1 MPQSAISPPGSAS
14 LTVADGTSFTPSCHG
29 LLDLLLAVSD
39 GRSGQGRDHPVAVV
53 LALVAAATVAGL
65 KGYTA
70 ISGWVADVPADI
82 LDGLYLRVEARPA
95 GRPSRSTLWRVCT
108 DTDGDVLDAVIAEW
122 TAAQR
127 PGTDEKDPTS
137 SDTPAQVR
145 LDGKTVRGAV
155 NTDGEQ
161 LHLLSALAG
170 SSGPDQAAVVIAQA
184 PTDGA
189 KTREP
194 ETARALLETL
204 DLRDVTVTA
213 DALHTVKATAE
224 LIHQQG
230 GHFVLPV
237 KENRPA
243 LFDALDALPWA
254 DTPIGHESTEVGHG
268 RSTRRTIRVLPA
280 PPGLPF
286 PHVSQVW
293 LIERYVTGS
302 DGKQSAAAQLGITS
316 HSADQAGAAE
326 ITAFNRG
333 QWAIETLHFIRDT
346 CYREDQSRVRTRS
359 GPRVLASLRNLAI
372 NALRLA
378 GRSDI
383 TEATRWANRNMT
395 RPFTILGLTG

>member
-1 MPQSAISPPGSAS
+1 VSQSAILIADPSPAPLPGD
-14 LTVADGTSFTPSCHG
+14 VSFTPSCHG

-70 ISGWVADVPADI
+70 ISGWVADVPTEI
-82 LDGLYLRVEARPA
+82 LDSLYTRVDARPG

-108 DTDGDVLDAVIAEW
+108 DTDGDVLDAVIARW

-127 PGTDEKDPTS
+127 LGTSEQAPTS

-145 LDGKTVRGAV
+145 LDGKSVRGAV
-155 NTDGEQ
+155 NPDGEQ

-170 SSGPDQAAVVIAQA
+170 TPGPDPAAVVIAQA

-194 ETARALLETL
+194 ETARALLESL

-213 DALHTVKATAE
+213 DALHTVKATAD

-254 DTPIGHESTEVGHG
+254 TTPIGHESTEVGHG
-268 RSTRRTIRVLPA
+268 RSTRRTIRVLPSPA
-280 PPGLPF
+280 GLPF
-286 PHVSQVW
+286 PHVNQVW
-293 LIERYVTGS
+293 LIERYVTGRQ
-302 DGKQSAAAQLGITS
+302 GKQSAAAQLGITS
-316 HSADQAGAAE
+316 HPAEAAGPAE
-326 ITAFNRG
+326 IAAFNRG

-346 CYREDQSRVRTRS
+346 CYREDHSRVRTRS

-378 GRSDI
+378 GRTDI

-395 RPFTILGLTG
+395 RPFTILGLTK

>member
-1 MPQSAISPPGSAS
+1 MQQSVISTTDLAPAPLPGD
-14 LTVADGTSFTPSCHG
+14 VSFTPSCHG
-29 LLDLLLAVSD
+29 LLELFLAVSD
-39 GRSGQGRDHPVAVV
+39 GRSEQGRDHPVAVV

-70 ISGWVADVPADI
+70 MNGWVADVPADI
-82 LDGLYLRVEARPA
+82 VDGLYTRVGVRPA

-108 DTDGDVLDAVIAEW
+108 DTDGDVLDAVITEW

-127 PGTDEKDPTS
+127 SANPEQATTS
-137 SDTPAQVR
+137 TDTPTQVR
-145 LDGKTVRGAV
+145 LDGKTVRGAIDA
-155 NTDGEQ
+155 DGEQ

-170 SSGPDQAAVVIAQA
+170 PPHPGAATVVIAQA

-189 KTREP
+189 KTTEP
-194 ETARALLETL
+194 ATARALLESL
-204 DLRDVTVTA
+204 DLRDTTVTA

-230 GHFVLPV
+230 GRFVLPV

-243 LFDALDALPWA
+243 LFNALNALPWA
-254 DTPIGHESTEVGHG
+254 TTPIGHESTDTGHG
-268 RSTRRTIRVLPA
+268 RTTRRTIRVLPA
-280 PPGLPF
+280 PCDLPF
-286 PHVSQVW
+286 PHVNQVW
-293 LIERYVTGS
+293 LIERYVTAS

-316 HSADQAGAAE
+316 HTAEFAGPADLAMY
-326 ITAFNRG
+326 NRG
-333 QWAIETLHFIRDT
+333 HWAIEALHFIRDT
-346 CYREDQSRVRTRS
+346 CYREDHSRVRTRS

-378 GRSDI
+378 GRTDI
-383 TEATRWANRNMT
+383 TEATRWANRDMT

>member
-1 MPQSAISPPGSAS
+1 MPQFVIPTADPVPVPLPGD
-14 LTVADGTSFTPSCHG
+14 VSFTPSCH
-29 LLDLLLAVSD
+29 DLLELFLAVSD
-39 GRSGQGRDHPVAVV
+39 GRSDQGRDHPVAVV
-53 LALVAAATVAGL
+53 LALVAAATVAGS

-70 ISGWVADVPADI
+70 MNGWVADVPADI
-82 LDGLYLRVEARPA
+82 LDGLYTRAGVRPA

-122 TAAQR
+122 TTAQR
-127 PGTDEKDPTS
+127 SGNREEAATS
-137 SDTPAQVR
+137 TDTPTQIR

-155 NTDGEQ
+155 DTDGEQ
-161 LHLLSALAG
+161 LHLLSALTG
-170 SSGPDQAAVVIAQA
+170 SPGPDPGAVIIAQA

-204 DLRDVTVTA
+204 DLRDTTVTA
-213 DALHTVKATAE
+213 DALHTVKSTAE

-243 LFDALDALPWA
+243 LFDALDTLPWA
-254 DTPIGHESTEVGHG
+254 TTPIGHESTEAGHG
-268 RSTRRTIRVLPA
+268 RTTRRTIRVMPA

-286 PHVSQVW
+286 PHVNQVW
-293 LIERYVTGS
+293 LIERYVTTS
-302 DGKQSAAAQLGITS
+302 DGKQSAAAQLGIAS
-316 HSADQAGAAE
+316 HTAEAAGPVE
-326 ITAFNRG
+326 IATFNRG

-346 CYREDQSRVRTRS
+346 CYREDNSRVRTRS

-378 GRSDI
+378 GRTDI

>member
-1 MPQSAISPPGSAS
+1 GEQDS
-14 LTVADGTSFTPSCHG
+14 
-29 LLDLLLAVSD
+29 
-39 GRSGQGRDHPVAVV
+39 
-53 LALVAAATVAGL
+53 
-65 KGYTA
+65 
-70 ISGWVADVPADI
+70 
-82 LDGLYLRVEARPA
+82 
-95 GRPSRSTLWRVCT
+95 
-108 DTDGDVLDAVIAEW
+108 
-122 TAAQR
+122 
-127 PGTDEKDPTS
+127 TS
-137 SDTPAQVR
+137 SDTPAQIR

-155 NTDGEQ
+155 DADGEQ

-170 SSGPDQAAVVIAQA
+170 SPGPDPAAVIIAQA

-204 DLRDVTVTA
+204 DLRDATVTA

-243 LFDALDALPWA
+243 LFDALNVLPWA
-254 DTPIGHESTEVGHG
+254 DTPIGYESTETGHG
-268 RSTRRTIRVLPA
+268 RTTRRTIRVLPA

-293 LIERYVTGS
+293 LIERYVTTG
-302 DGKQSAAAQLGITS
+302 DGKQSAAAQLGVTS
-316 HSADQAGAAE
+316 HPAEAAGPTE
-326 ITAFNRG
+326 IAAFNRG
-333 QWAIETLHFIRDT
+333 QWTIESLHFIRDT
-346 CYREDQSRVRTRS
+346 CYREDHSRVRTRS

-378 GRSDI
+378 GRTDI
-383 TEATRWANRNMT
+383 TEATRWANRDMT

>member
-1 MPQSAISPPGSAS
+1 VPQSAISPPGSAS

-29 LLDLLLAVSD
+29 LLELLLAVGD

-82 LDGLYLRVEARPA
+82 LDSLYTRVEARPG

-108 DTDGDVLDAVIAEW
+108 DTDGDVLDAVIAAW
-122 TAAQR
+122 TTTQR
-127 PGTDEKDPTS
+127 VGGGEQAPTS
-137 SDTPAQVR
+137 SDRPAQVR

-170 SSGPDQAAVVIAQA
+170 TPGPDPAAVIIAQA
-184 PTDGA
+184 PTGGA

-204 DLRDVTVTA
+204 DLREVTVTA
-213 DALHTVKATAE
+213 DALHTVKATAD

-237 KENRPA
+237 KENRAA

-254 DTPIGHESTEVGHG
+254 TTAVGYESTEAGHG
-268 RSTRRTIRVLPA
+268 RTTRRTIRVLPA

-286 PHVSQVW
+286 PHVNQVW
-293 LIERYVTGS
+293 LIERYVTAS
-302 DGKQSAAAQLGITS
+302 DGKQSAAAQLGVTS
-316 HSADQAGAAE
+316 HPAETAGPAE
-326 ITAFNRG
+326 IAAFNRG
-333 QWAIETLHFIRDT
+333 HWAIETLHFIRDT

-378 GRSDI
+378 GRTDT

-395 RPFTILGLTG
+395 RPFTILGLTE

>member
-1 MPQSAISPPGSAS
+1 MPQSVISTTDPALSAAGDQS
-14 LTVADGTSFTPSCHG
+14 WFTPSCHG
-29 LLDLLLAVSD
+29 LLELFLAVSD
-39 GRSGQGRDHPVAVV
+39 GRSDQGRDHPVAVV

-70 ISGWVADVPADI
+70 MGGWVADVPTDI
-82 LDGLYLRVEARPA
+82 LDLLYTRADARRG

-108 DTDGDVLDAVIAEW
+108 DTDTDVLDAVIAEW
-122 TAAQR
+122 TTSQRASTHEAAL
-127 PGTDEKDPTS
+127 TS
-137 SDTPAQVR
+137 TDTPTQVR

-155 NTDGEQ
+155 DTDGEQ

-170 SSGPDQAAVVIAQA
+170 PPHPGAATMVIAQA

-194 ETARALLETL
+194 ATARALLESL

-230 GHFVLPV
+230 GQFVLPV
-237 KENRPA
+237 KQNRPA
-243 LFDALDALPWA
+243 LFDALNALPWA
-254 DTPIGHESTEVGHG
+254 DTPIGHESIDTGHG
-268 RSTRRTIRVLPA
+268 RTTRRTIRVLPT

-286 PHVSQVW
+286 PHVNQVW
-293 LIERYVTGS
+293 LIERYVTAS

-316 HSADQAGAAE
+316 HPAGQAGPAE
-326 ITAFNRG
+326 LATFNRG
-333 QWAIETLHFIRDT
+333 HWAIETLHFIRDT
-346 CYREDQSRVRTRS
+346 CYREDHSRVRTRS

-378 GRSDI
+378 GRTDI
-383 TEATRWANRNMT
+383 TEATRWANRDMT

>member
-1 MPQSAISPPGSAS
+1 MPQSATLITDPSPAPLSGD
-14 LTVADGTSFTPSCHG
+14 VSFTPSCHG
-29 LLDLLLAVSD
+29 LLDLLLAVCD
-39 GRSGQGRDHPVAVV
+39 GRSDQGRDHPVAVV

-70 ISGWVADVPADI
+70 ISGWVADVPAEI

-122 TAAQR
+122 TTAQR
-127 PGTDEKDPTS
+127 TSTGEQAPTS
-137 SDTPAQVR
+137 TDTVTQVR

-155 NTDGEQ
+155 NADGEQ

-170 SSGPDQAAVVIAQA
+170 SPGPDPAALVIAQA

-204 DLRDVTVTA
+204 DLRGVTITA

-224 LIHQQG
+224 LIHRQG

-243 LFDALDALPWA
+243 LFEALDALPWA
-254 DTPIGHESTEVGHG
+254 TTVIGYESTEAGHG

-280 PPGLPF
+280 PAGLPF
-286 PHVSQVW
+286 PHVNQVW

-302 DGKQSAAAQLGITS
+302 DGKQSAAAQLGVTS
-316 HSADQAGAAE
+316 HPADAAGPAE
-326 ITAFNRG
+326 IAAFNRG
-333 QWAIETLHFIRDT
+333 QWSIESLHFIRDT
-346 CYREDQSRVRTRS
+346 CYREDHSRVRTRS

-378 GRSDI
+378 GRTDI

>member
-1 MPQSAISPPGSAS
+1 MPLSGD
-14 LTVADGTSFTPSCHG
+14 VSFTPSCHG
-29 LLDLLLAVSD
+29 LLDLLLAVGD
-39 GRSGQGRDHPVAVV
+39 GRSDQGRDHPVAVV

-70 ISGWVADVPADI
+70 SGWVADVPTDI
-82 LDGLYLRVEARPA
+82 LDSLYARVDARPG

-108 DTDGDVLDAVIAEW
+108 DTDGDILDMVIAEW
-122 TAAQR
+122 TTTQR
-127 PGTDEKDPTS
+127 TGSGGQAPTS
-137 SDTPAQVR
+137 TDSPAQVR
-145 LDGKTVRGAV
+145 LDGKTVRGAADP
-155 NTDGEQ
+155 DGEQ

-170 SSGPDQAAVVIAQA
+170 SPGPDPVAVIIAQA

-204 DLRDVTVTA
+204 DLRQVTVTA
-213 DALHTVKATAE
+213 DTLHTVKATAE

-237 KENRPA
+237 KENRAA
-243 LFDALDALPWA
+243 LFDALNALPWA
-254 DTPIGHESTEVGHG
+254 TTGIGHESTEVGHG

-280 PPGLPF
+280 PPDLPF

-293 LIERYVTGS
+293 LIERYVTTS
-302 DGKQSAAAQLGITS
+302 NGKQSAAAQLGVTS
-316 HSADQAGAAE
+316 HPAE
-326 ITAFNRG
+326 IATFNRG
-333 QWAIETLHFIRDT
+333 HWAIETLHYIRDT
-346 CYREDQSRVRTRS
+346 CYREDQSRIRTRS
-359 GPRVLASLRNLAI
+359 GPRVMASLRNLAI

-378 GRSDI
+378 GRPDI
-383 TEATRWANRNMT
+383 TEATRWANRDMT